1 MVLWMLIKIVEL
13 DAMENI
19 MLEQQMDEKYGLK
32 TDDHLVLMM
41 EYL

>member
-13 DAMENI
+13 DALENK

-32 TDDHLVLMM
+32 NDD
-41 EYL
+41 